1 MSQLGLSLAL
11 GTTGILFL
19 LLLFRFVINEL
30 LLLLQDVE
38 LLLVAGLLRV
48 HFELGFIKLPVIR
61 SGASISKNK

>member
-1 MSQLGLSLAL
+1 MSQFCLGLAL
-11 GTTGILFL
+11 GTASILFF
-19 LLLFRFVINEL
+19 LLLFRFVVNEL

-61 SGASISKNK
+61 SDASISKNK